1 MPGNKKLADRQLALK
16 VTILLALTSA
26 PRVGGLRNLDIRFMT
41 RTKNKYSFS
50 FNKLIKSWRQ
60 WQKPPVVELCGDCD
74 DKDLCVVTALDEFIL
89 RSSERRKERNQT

>member
-50 FNKLIKSWRQ
+50 FNKLIKS
-60 WQKPPVVELCGDCD
+60 
-74 DKDLCVVTALDEFIL
+74 
-89 RSSERRKERNQT
+89 